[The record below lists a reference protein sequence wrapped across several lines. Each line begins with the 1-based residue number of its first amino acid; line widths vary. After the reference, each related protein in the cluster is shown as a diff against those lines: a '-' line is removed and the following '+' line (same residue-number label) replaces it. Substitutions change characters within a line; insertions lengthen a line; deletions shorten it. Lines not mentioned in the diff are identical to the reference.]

1 MSTSEKLSRKILE
14 IDDYRQARRLPL
26 KKYNRIELR
35 PQTFYYKEPYQ
46 LSSQI
51 SISTISKATSISRSV
66 NQNPNWNLNKS
77 IRILIGTRKKSI

>member
-14 IDDYRQARRLPL
+14 IDDYRRARRLPL
-26 KKYNRIELR
+26 KKYNHTELR

-51 SISTISKATSISRSV
+51 SISTISKATSISQINFTVCQSE
-66 NQNPNWNLNKS
+66 S
-77 IRILIGTRKKSI
+77 